1 MGRNCS
7 DALNALVSRIVCAVG
22 FREAVDAAFLL
33 LVAAVLP
40 FLLLPA
46 LVVLVSLRVVFPAGA
61 VLLLAAGFFVCSV
74 AVAAVC
80 VHPPAKGAANATKAP
95 NATPVRTLSQM
106 FIVISLLLRPT
117 HPL

>member
-1 MGRNCS
+1 
-7 DALNALVSRIVCAVG
+7 LNALVSRIVCAVG
-22 FREAVDAAFLL
+22 FRDAVDAAFLL
-33 LVAAVLP
+33 LVAGLLL

-46 LVVLVSLRVVFPAGA
+46 LVGLVSLRVVFPADA

-74 AVAAVC
+74 AVADVC
-80 VHPPAKGAANATKAP
+80 AHPMVLPPAKDAANATKAP

-106 FIVISLLLRPT
+106 LIMISLLLRPT